1 MVKENEH
8 YPEETD
14 SITTFA
20 RLRPVKQLEPAFLQV
35 VINSVSH
42 LPAVQV
48 NLKNSGDSSL
58 PTLLGEAEDVC
69 LIAILFI
76 PMPL

>member
-14 SITTFA
+14 SITIFA
-20 RLRPVKQLEPAFLQV
+20 RLRLVRQLEPRFLQV
-35 VINSVSH
+35 VIDSIPQ

-48 NLKNSGDSSL
+48 SSKNSGVSSL
-58 PTLLGEAEDVC
+58 PALLAAVFVC
-69 LIAILFI
+69 LIAILFL